1 MICWLFCLYIIR
13 NWFAAW
19 RWNNVISV
27 TLIFDGAV
35 NHVVNDAIRQ
45 LFDVFNMVGNVLIRI
60 NAQEDYTT
68 LLSMGRL

>member
-1 MICWLFCLYIIR
+1 MICWLFFLYIR

-45 LFDVFNMVGNVLIRI
+45 FFDVFNMVGNVLICI
-60 NAQEDYTT
+60 NAQGDYTT